1 MMHARL
7 SLSAG
12 IPLKY
17 ANRHGLITGPTGTGK
32 SVSLMRLVE
41 QFSRQGVPVFVADVK
56 GDIGALSRSCPA
68 TFLDC
73 FGHVGKPLNVPLSAM
88 GADLVARA
96 LDLSDTQAGGLEIA
110 FHYATAARRRLDT
123 IDDLRA
129 VLVELKAGRA
139 DGLGT
144 VSAASIGVIQRALLR
159 LESQGG
165 KAFFRAPGFDVA
177 DLLQSEA
184 GGGLVS
190 ILQAQELI
198 NRPRVY
204 AAFLLWLLSDLWQR
218 LPEVGDQDKPRLV
231 LFFDESHLLFNGMPA
246 HLLQKIEQ
254 TVRLIRSKG
263 VGVFFV
269 SQSANDI
276 PQLIRDQV
284 AHKVAHDRAQGVGVA
299 TLDTLATDGRPAK
312 AATVRVAKPDCPL
325 GALSAE
331 ELPAATQ
338 PTAAAP
344 GQWETMGKA
353 ELLLL
358 LACLLLIPALG
369 ALVYFLWGNYLIA
382 LVTLVVVY
390 LCKRPAAA

>member
-1 MMHARL
+1 
-7 SLSAG
+7 
-12 IPLKY
+12 
-17 ANRHGLITGPTGTGK
+17 
-32 SVSLMRLVE
+32 MRLVE
-41 QFSRQGVPVFVADVK
+41 QFSRQGVSVFVADVK

-73 FGHVGKPLNVPLSAM
+73 FGHAGNPLNVPLSAM

-96 LDLSDTQAGGLEIA
+96 LDLTDAQAGCLEIA
-110 FHYATAARRRLDT
+110 FHYATGARRRLDT

-139 DGLGT
+139 AGLGT
-144 VSAASIGVIQRALLR
+144 VSGASVGVIQRALLR

-165 KAFFRAPGFDVA
+165 KDFFRAPGFDVA
-177 DLLQSEA
+177 RLLQSEA
-184 GGGLVS
+184 GGLVS

-198 NRPRVY
+198 SRPRVY
-204 AAFLLWLLSDLWQR
+204 AAFLLWLLVELWDR

-263 VGVFFV
+263 VGVYFV

-284 AHKVAHDRAQGVGVA
+284 AHKVAHDRALGVGVA
-299 TLDTLATDGRPAK
+299 TLDTLETDGRPAK
-312 AATVRVAKPDCPL
+312 SAKVRVAMPDCPL
-325 GALSAE
+325 GALNPSE
-331 ELPAATQ
+331 VPATAQ
-338 PTAAAP
+338 PAAAP

-358 LACLLLIPALG
+358 LALLCLIPALG
-369 ALVYFLWGNYLIA
+369 AAFYFLSGKWLIA
-382 LVTLVVVY
+382 LATLVLVY